1 MSDHPIFDEQFTAQ
15 LKAANLLFDTALKR
29 AQLRTESWKAGAA
42 IFGAG
47 AAFSGALLALY
58 KALGF

>member
-1 MSDHPIFDEQFTAQ
+1 MSDQPIFDENFVEQ
-15 LKAANLLFDTALKR
+15 LCKANLLFDTALKR

-47 AAFSGALLALY
+47 AAFSGALIAL
-58 KALGF
+58 LHFTGR